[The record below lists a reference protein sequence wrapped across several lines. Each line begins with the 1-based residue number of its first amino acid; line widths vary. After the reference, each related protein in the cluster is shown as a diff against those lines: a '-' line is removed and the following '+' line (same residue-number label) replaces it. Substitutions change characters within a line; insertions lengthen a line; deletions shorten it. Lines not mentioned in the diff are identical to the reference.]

1 MKKLLFVLL
10 VTVPFLGFGQ
20 CIEGD
25 CENGFGTYILEK
37 TYRMSNDSLVTWKYK
52 YIGEWKNGKKEGMG
66 ILMNVDYPKDRYYG
80 EWKNNKRNGF
90 GTETWVD
97 VETNQI
103 GGEYIGEFKDDDMY
117 GEGTWIFIKIPE
129 NKKSTPTEIQ
139 KGIWD
144 GMKLVEE
151 K

>member
-1 MKKLLFVLL
+1 MNKITLILLLIIPFV
-10 VTVPFLGFGQ
+10 GFGQ

-25 CENGFGTYILEK
+25 CENGFGTYLLEK
-37 TYRMSNDSLVTWKYK
+37 TYYDENDKPIVYKFK

-66 ILMNVDYPKDRYYG
+66 MLINLNLPKDRYYG

-97 VETNQI
+97 VETGQI
-103 GGEYIGEFKDDDMY
+103 GGEYIGEFKDDDMN
-117 GEGTWIFIKIPE
+117 GEGTWIFIEIPE
-129 NKKSTPTEIQ
+129 NKKSLPTDIK
-139 KGIWD
+139 KGIWN
-144 GMKLVEE
+144 GMKLIEE